1 MTNLFR
7 LAENTSRESEVFNA
21 QIQQKRGGSA
31 APSSSSLLLC
41 VMLGRH
47 VLNKNTITHISEQF
61 YYTPLSVFCKPIKR
75 YFITFLARASCS
87 LIVCMRVNVLHNSF
101 QCQVLSSSVAK
112 TLANPS
118 ILTSSLCAFNV
129 VFCSIYRPI
138 FCKFAPEMYWNLCET
153 AN

>member
-31 APSSSSLLLC
+31 APSSSALLLC

-61 YYTPLSVFCKPIKR
+61 YYTPLSVFCKPIRR
-75 YFITFLARASCS
+75 YFITFIARALSCS
-87 LIVCMRVNVLHNSF
+87 LITLCARALSCYITLFNAIFCHHLNWFFLAFIHWHLVLFSILKSSF
-101 QCQVLSSSVAK
+101 VRFRCKSSSK
-112 TLANPS
+112 S
-118 ILTSSLCAFNV
+118 
-129 VFCSIYRPI
+129 
-138 FCKFAPEMYWNLCET
+138 
-153 AN
+153 

>member
-21 QIQQKRGGSA
+21 QIQQMRGGSA

-61 YYTPLSVFCKPIKR
+61 HYTPLSVFCKPIKR
-75 YFITFLARASCS
+75 YFITFPVRVSCS
-87 LIVCMRVNVLHNSF
+87 LIVCTRVIVSTNSFQCHLLPSSIKF
-101 QCQVLSSSVAK
+101 QCQVLSGSVAK

-118 ILTSSLCAFNV
+118 IFRCIFHSL
-129 VFCSIYRPI
+129 
-138 FCKFAPEMYWNLCET
+138 KL
-153 AN
+153 

>member
-75 YFITFLARASCS
+75 YFITFIARASCS
-87 LIVCMRVNVLHNSF
+87 LI
-101 QCQVLSSSVAK
+101 
-112 TLANPS
+112 T
-118 ILTSSLCAFNV
+118 LCARALSCPQTLFNV
-129 VFCSIYRPI
+129 HSHRFLTASISSGRRLSASLKTRCMKSRSTCSE
-138 FCKFAPEMYWNLCET
+138 CTE
-153 AN
+153 

>member
-41 VMLGRH
+41 VMLDRH

-75 YFITFLARASCS
+75 YFITFLTRVSCT
-87 LIVCMRVNVLHNSF
+87 LIVCTRVIVLHNSFQCHLLPSSIKF

-112 TLANPS
+112 TLTNLS
-118 ILTSSLCAFNV
+118 IFRCIFRSL
-129 VFCSIYRPI
+129 
-138 FCKFAPEMYWNLCET
+138 KL
-153 AN
+153 